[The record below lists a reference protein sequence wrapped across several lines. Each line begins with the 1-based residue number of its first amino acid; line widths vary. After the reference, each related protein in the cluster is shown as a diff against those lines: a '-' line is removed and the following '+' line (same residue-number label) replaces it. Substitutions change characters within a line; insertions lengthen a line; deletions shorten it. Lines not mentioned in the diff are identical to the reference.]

1 MSHSSTSVT
10 VQVDVSTWTDEQRQ
24 SLFGAIA
31 HIGNSTSGPV
41 LPDLTDVETTGWT
54 LDAYH
59 DAMTGLLGKYQAQA
73 MVIGEAIK
81 NGTGFVPREQV
92 YELAGYDPAKRSL
105 KGFTRPVNRVVAN
118 LVDKGVLP
126 EDVADLMKTEYDPA
140 IKGFQRTLGFS
151 VPLEVVKILQ
161 DVKHAKQNSAV

>member
-31 HIGNSTSGPV
+31 HIANPIVRPSPRRTSVIGSSIHRV
-41 LPDLTDVETTGWT
+41 D

-59 DAMTGLLGKYQAQA
+59 DAMTGSSASTVRRPWSSARRSRTHGSW
-73 MVIGEAIK
+73 
-81 NGTGFVPREQV
+81 VPREQV
-92 YELAGYDPAKRSL
+92 YGSAGYDPASRSL

-161 DVKHAKQNSAV
+161 DVKHAKQN